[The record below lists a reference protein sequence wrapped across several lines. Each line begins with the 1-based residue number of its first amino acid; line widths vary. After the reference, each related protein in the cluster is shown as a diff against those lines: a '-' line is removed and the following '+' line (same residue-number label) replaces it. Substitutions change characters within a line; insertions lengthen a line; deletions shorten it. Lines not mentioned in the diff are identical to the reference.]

1 MLKYLNLTY
10 KLDQFEYLDR
20 KSINILNIFRVLNIL
35 YQFYIF
41 SFAKS
46 YYVYKK
52 VKIIIKLIEQKKKT
66 LMLLTQ
72 SAKP

>member
-20 KSINILNIFRVLNIL
+20 KSKNILNIFSVLNIL
-35 YQFYIF
+35 YLFHIF

-52 VKIIIKLIEQKKKT
+52 VKIIIKLIEKRKKHWRC
-66 LMLLTQ
+66 
-72 SAKP
+72 